1 MAFASLFPFV
11 VNLMQTLLK
20 LFWSWLLK
28 CCSLQVLPWLRR
40 LFYLCDDN
48 GDELIDSDD
57 LFTMCRE
64 LDMEKAFDEVMADIG
79 TGAESLVSLEFVR
92 RGLAVH

>member
-1 MAFASLFPFV
+1 MIPDNVSCYTDSSLCAEE
-11 VNLMQTLLK
+11 K
-20 LFWSWLLK
+20 
-28 CCSLQVLPWLRR
+28 LRR

-64 LDMEKAFDEVMADIG
+64 LDMENAFDAVMADLG
-79 TGAESLVSLEFVR
+79 TGAESLISLEFVR